1 MSIRWALIVAYTKY
15 AQCMHNDIIKEWP
28 TALIIEWLWLSNG
41 SDRELFWQRDPCGL
55 WRKWQTLQ
63 VTTWLTMWLEFL
75 FTAYKVWGSMARLAA
90 LCHSR
95 DAASSLCGCSSSSR
109 LAPDKQTAQFWCLL
123 VLSALRARSTF
134 HTYSVQR
141 WAYYHVNIS
150 PRLPRVCVWLVA
162 LRGVVMPRYYWCIY
176 TFILVYSKRIWH
188 AVIPKQSF
196 RHKAMTKCAQDVCK
210 KKQHLLK

>member
-1 MSIRWALIVAYTKY
+1 MLQGLNWHILRSQLRGPEDEPLCKQSSRVL
-15 AQCMHNDIIKEWP
+15 DG
-28 TALIIEWLWLSNG
+28 LWLLPMRNTHNVCITTSSKNDQRLWSSNG
-41 SDRELFWQRDPCGL
+41 SDCQMALIVSCFGKGIHVVCDGSDKPY
-55 WRKWQTLQ
+55 KWQLGWQ
-63 VTTWLTMWLEFL
+63 CDWSFL

-95 DAASSLCGCSSSSR
+95 DATSSLCGCSSRFR

-123 VLSALRARSTF
+123 VLSALRARSTS

-162 LRGVVMPRYYWCIY
+162 LRGVVMPRYYWCIH
-176 TFILVYSKRIWH
+176 TFILVI
-188 AVIPKQSF
+188 
-196 RHKAMTKCAQDVCK
+196 
-210 KKQHLLK
+210 